1 VTSHGPGKKPT
12 STQFQVICAWCGK
25 VESRPAQPQTDAPS
39 AARGPVV
46 FDAKPP
52 APTPALPVSHTICE
66 ECFVKERASVERVV
80 KYRRKRSSA

>member
-1 VTSHGPGKKPT
+1 MTSQGPGKKPT

-25 VESRPAQPQTDAPS
+25 VESRPTPQTQQPET
-39 AARGPVV
+39 PQ
-46 FDAKPP
+46 
-52 APTPALPVSHTICE
+52 PALPVSHTICE